1 MRFLIFILFI
11 LIIGTSSCGRMQNNP
26 AQNAPE
32 IILPMERLDQV
43 LFNLD
48 TSYIKDTLL
57 DRNTRYPFISEV
69 LLKQMLAIDSV
80 NSETGLLS
88 FLSVYRPIYKAVQ
101 KLNAP
106 VTAHPQLQTLFKNIH
121 YYFPAYELPKKIIY
135 FIGPLEGFG
144 NSIGSDY
151 MAIGLQMFLGDTSSW
166 YQSDQFQKYF
176 PPYMSRNFTPRFI
189 PITAAKNLLQD
200 IAPNNNVMRGLIIEM
215 IELGKRQYILKKIL
229 PQSDDADLFG
239 YGAAQYGAIMKAEQ
253 DIWNYLLKMNLVY
266 SKDPKVTS
274 QLLNE
279 GPFSI
284 YFGNDIPGNVGVF
297 IGCQIVKSWMAQQT
311 EQDQSNLIALLQTP
325 AEKIFAESKYK
336 P

>member
-1 MRFLIFILFI
+1 
-11 LIIGTSSCGRMQNNP
+11 MQNNP

-48 TSYIKDTLL
+48 TSHIKDTILG
-57 DRNTRYPFISEV
+57 RNTRYPFISEV
-69 LLKQMLAIDSV
+69 LLQQMLAIDSS
-80 NSETGLLS
+80 NIEAALLS
-88 FLSVYRPIYKAVQ
+88 FLTAYRPIFTAVQ
-101 KLNAP
+101 KINAP
-106 VTAHPQLQTLFKNIH
+106 VSAHPQLQTLFKNVH
-121 YYFPAYELPKKIIY
+121 YYFPDYPLPKKIIY
-135 FIGPLEGFG
+135 FIGPLDGFG
-144 NSIGSDY
+144 NSIGADY

-166 YQSDQFQKYF
+166 YQSEQIKKYF

-200 IAPNNNVMRGLIIEM
+200 IAPNSNLTQGLIIEM
-215 IELGKRQYILKKIL
+215 IEMGKRQYILKKVL
-229 PQSDDADLFG
+229 PENNDADLFG
-239 YGAAQYGAIMKAEQ
+239 YSASQYAATIKAEQ

-266 SKDPKVTS
+266 AKDPKVAS

-279 GPFSI
+279 GPFSL
-284 YFGNDIPGNVGVF
+284 YFGNEIPGNVGIF
-297 IGCQIVKSWMAQQT
+297 IGYQIVKSWMEQQS
-311 EQDQSNLIALLQTP
+311 EKEQSNLIALLQLP

>member
-1 MRFLIFILFI
+1 
-11 LIIGTSSCGRMQNNP
+11 MQNNP

-48 TSYIKDTLL
+48 TSHIKDTLL
-57 DRNTRYPFISEV
+57 GMNPRYPFISEV
-69 LLKQMLAIDSV
+69 LLQQMLAIDSS
-80 NSETGLLS
+80 NIEAALLS
-88 FLSVYRPIYKAVQ
+88 FLTAYRPIFTAVQ
-101 KLNAP
+101 KINAP
-106 VTAHPQLQTLFKNIH
+106 VSAHPQLQTLFKNVH

-135 FIGPLEGFG
+135 FIGPLDGFG
-144 NSIGSDY
+144 NSIGADY

-166 YQSDQFQKYF
+166 YQSEQIQKYF
-176 PPYMSRNFTPRFI
+176 PTYMSRNFTPRFI

-200 IAPNNNVMRGLIIEM
+200 IAPNSNLTQGLIIEM
-215 IELGKRQYILKKIL
+215 IEMGKRQYILKKVL
-229 PQSDDADLFG
+229 PENNDADLFG
-239 YGAAQYGAIMKAEQ
+239 YSASQYAATIKAEQ

-266 SKDPKVTS
+266 AKDPKVAS

-279 GPFSI
+279 GPFSL
-284 YFGNDIPGNVGVF
+284 YFGNEIPGNVGIF
-297 IGCQIVKSWMAQQT
+297 IGYQIVKSWMEQQS
-311 EQDQSNLIALLQTP
+311 EKEQSNLIALLQLP

>member
-1 MRFLIFILFI
+1 
-11 LIIGTSSCGRMQNNP
+11 MQNNP

-48 TSYIKDTLL
+48 TSHIKDTLL
-57 DRNTRYPFISEV
+57 GMNPRYPFISEV
-69 LLKQMLAIDSV
+69 LLQQMLAIDSS
-80 NSETGLLS
+80 NIEAALLS
-88 FLSVYRPIYKAVQ
+88 FLTAYRPIFTAVQ
-101 KLNAP
+101 KINAP
-106 VTAHPQLQTLFKNIH
+106 VSAHPQLQTLFKNVH

-135 FIGPLEGFG
+135 FIGPLDGFG
-144 NSIGSDY
+144 NSIGADY

-166 YQSDQFQKYF
+166 YQSEQIKKYF

-200 IAPNNNVMRGLIIEM
+200 IAPNSNLTQGLIIEM
-215 IELGKRQYILKKIL
+215 IEMGKRQYILKKVL
-229 PQSDDADLFG
+229 PENNDADLFG
-239 YGAAQYGAIMKAEQ
+239 YSASQYAATIKAEQ

-266 SKDPKVTS
+266 AKDPKVAS

-279 GPFSI
+279 GPFSL
-284 YFGNDIPGNVGVF
+284 YFGNEIPGNVGIF
-297 IGCQIVKSWMAQQT
+297 IGYQIVKSWMEQQS
-311 EQDQSNLIALLQTP
+311 EKEQSNLIALLQLP

>member
-1 MRFLIFILFI
+1 
-11 LIIGTSSCGRMQNNP
+11 MQNNP

-88 FLSVYRPIYKAVQ
+88 FLHAYQPVYNAVQ

-106 VTAHPQLQTLFKNIH
+106 ATAHPQLQILFKNLH

-135 FIGPLEGFG
+135 FIGPLDGFG
-144 NSIGSDY
+144 NSLGSDY
-151 MAIGLQMFLGDTSSW
+151 MAVGLQMFLGDTSSW
-166 YQSDQFQKYF
+166 YQSEQIRKYF
-176 PPYMSRNFTPRFI
+176 PPYISRNFTPRFI

-200 IAPNNNVMRGLIIEM
+200 IAPNSRLTRGLIIEM
-215 IELGKRQYILKKIL
+215 IELGKRQYILKKVL
-229 PQSDDADLFG
+229 PETNDADLLG
-239 YGAAQYGAIMKAEQ
+239 YSAAQYAATMNAEQ
-253 DIWNYLLKMNLVY
+253 DIWNYLLKMNFVY

-274 QLLNE
+274 QLLSE
-279 GPFSI
+279 GPFSL
-284 YFGNDIPGNVGVF
+284 YFGNEIPGNVGIF
-297 IGCQIVKSWMAQQT
+297 IGYQIIKSWMTQQSD
-311 EQDQSNLIALLQTP
+311 EDQSNLIALLQMP

>member
-1 MRFLIFILFI
+1 
-11 LIIGTSSCGRMQNNP
+11 MQNNP

-48 TSYIKDTLL
+48 TSHIKDTLL
-57 DRNTRYPFISEV
+57 GMNPRYPFISEV
-69 LLKQMLAIDSV
+69 LLQQMLAIDSS
-80 NSETGLLS
+80 NIEAALLS
-88 FLSVYRPIYKAVQ
+88 FLTAYRPIFTAVQ
-101 KLNAP
+101 KINAP
-106 VTAHPQLQTLFKNIH
+106 VSAHPRLQTLFKNVH
-121 YYFPAYELPKKIIY
+121 YYFPDYPLPKKIIY
-135 FIGPLEGFG
+135 FIGPLDGFG
-144 NSIGSDY
+144 NSIGADY

-166 YQSDQFQKYF
+166 YQSEQIKKYF

-200 IAPNNNVMRGLIIEM
+200 IAPNSNLTQGLIIEM
-215 IELGKRQYILKKIL
+215 IEMGKRQYILKKVL
-229 PQSDDADLFG
+229 PENNDADLFG
-239 YGAAQYGAIMKAEQ
+239 YSASQYAATIKAEQ

-266 SKDPKVTS
+266 AKDPKVAS

-279 GPFSI
+279 GPFSL
-284 YFGNDIPGNVGVF
+284 YFGNEIPGNVGIF
-297 IGCQIVKSWMAQQT
+297 IGYQIVKSWMEQQS
-311 EQDQSNLIALLQTP
+311 EKEQSNLIALLQLP

>member
-1 MRFLIFILFI
+1 
-11 LIIGTSSCGRMQNNP
+11 MQNNP

-48 TSYIKDTLL
+48 TSHIKDTLL
-57 DRNTRYPFISEV
+57 GRNTRYPFISEV
-69 LLKQMLAIDSV
+69 LLQQMLAIDSS
-80 NSETGLLS
+80 NIEAALLS
-88 FLSVYRPIYKAVQ
+88 FLTAYRPIFTAVQ
-101 KLNAP
+101 KINAP
-106 VTAHPQLQTLFKNIH
+106 VSAHPQLQTLFKNVH
-121 YYFPAYELPKKIIY
+121 YYFPDYPLPKKIIY
-135 FIGPLEGFG
+135 FIGPLDGFG
-144 NSIGSDY
+144 NSIGADY

-166 YQSDQFQKYF
+166 YQSEQIKKYF

-200 IAPNNNVMRGLIIEM
+200 IAPNSNLTQGLIIEM
-215 IELGKRQYILKKIL
+215 IEMGKRQYILKKVL
-229 PQSDDADLFG
+229 PENNDADLFG
-239 YGAAQYGAIMKAEQ
+239 YSASQYAATIKAEQ

-266 SKDPKVTS
+266 AKDPKVAS

-279 GPFSI
+279 GPFSL
-284 YFGNDIPGNVGVF
+284 YFGNEIPGNVGIF
-297 IGCQIVKSWMAQQT
+297 IGYQIVKSWMEQQS
-311 EQDQSNLIALLQTP
+311 EKEQSNLIALLQLP

>member
-1 MRFLIFILFI
+1 
-11 LIIGTSSCGRMQNNP
+11 MQNNP

-48 TSYIKDTLL
+48 TSHIKDTLL

-88 FLSVYRPIYKAVQ
+88 FLHAYRHVYTAVQ

-106 VTAHPQLQTLFKNIH
+106 ATAHPQLQSLLNYLH
-121 YYFPAYELPKKIIY
+121 YYFPDYPLPKKIIY

-144 NSIGSDY
+144 NSIGLDY
-151 MAIGLQMFLGDTSSW
+151 MAVGLQMFLGDTSSW
-166 YQSDQFQKYF
+166 YQSEQFQKYF
-176 PPYMSRNFTPRFI
+176 PPYISRNFTPRFI
-189 PITAAKNLLQD
+189 PITAARNLLQD
-200 IAPNNNVMRGLIIEM
+200 IAPNSNLTRSLIIEM
-215 IELGKRQYILKKIL
+215 IDLGKIQYILKKIL
-229 PQSDDADLFG
+229 PKTNDADLFG
-239 YGAAQYGAIMKAEQ
+239 YSAAQYAATTNAEQ
-253 DIWNYLLKMNLVY
+253 DIWSFLLKMNLVY
-266 SKDPKVTS
+266 SKDPKVAK
-274 QLLNE
+274 QLLGE

-284 YFGNDIPGNVGVF
+284 YFGNEIPGNVGLYL
-297 IGCQIVKSWMAQQT
+297 GYQIVKSWMEQQS
-311 EQDQSNLIALLQTP
+311 EQDQANLKALLQMP

>member
-1 MRFLIFILFI
+1 
-11 LIIGTSSCGRMQNNP
+11 MQNNP

-48 TSYIKDTLL
+48 TSHIKDTLL
-57 DRNTRYPFISEV
+57 GRNTRYPFISEV
-69 LLKQMLAIDSV
+69 LLQQMLAIDSS
-80 NSETGLLS
+80 NIEAALLS
-88 FLSVYRPIYKAVQ
+88 FLTAYRPIFTAVQ
-101 KLNAP
+101 KINAP
-106 VTAHPQLQTLFKNIH
+106 VSAHPQLQTLFKNVH

-135 FIGPLEGFG
+135 FIGPLDGFG
-144 NSIGSDY
+144 NSIGADY

-166 YQSDQFQKYF
+166 YQSEQIQKYF

-200 IAPNNNVMRGLIIEM
+200 IAPNSNLTQGLIIEM
-215 IELGKRQYILKKIL
+215 IEMGKRQYILKKVL
-229 PQSDDADLFG
+229 PENNDADLFG
-239 YGAAQYGAIMKAEQ
+239 YSASQYAATIKAEQ

-266 SKDPKVTS
+266 AKDPKVAS

-279 GPFSI
+279 GPFSL
-284 YFGNDIPGNVGVF
+284 YFGNEIPGNVGIF
-297 IGCQIVKSWMAQQT
+297 IGYQIVKSWMEQQSDK
-311 EQDQSNLIALLQTP
+311 EQSNLIALLQLP

>member
-1 MRFLIFILFI
+1 
-11 LIIGTSSCGRMQNNP
+11 MQNNP

-48 TSYIKDTLL
+48 TIHIKDTLL
-57 DRNTRYPFISEV
+57 GMNPRYPFISEV
-69 LLKQMLAIDSV
+69 LLQQMLAIDSV

-88 FLSVYRPIYKAVQ
+88 FLHAYRPVYNAVQ

-106 VTAHPQLQTLFKNIH
+106 ATAHPQLQTLFKNLH

-135 FIGPLEGFG
+135 FIGPLDGFG
-144 NSIGSDY
+144 NSLGSDY
-151 MAIGLQMFLGDTSSW
+151 MAVGLQMFLGDTSSW
-166 YQSDQFQKYF
+166 YQSEQFQKYF
-176 PPYMSRNFTPRFI
+176 PPYISRNFTPRFI
-189 PITAAKNLLQD
+189 PITAARNFLQD
-200 IAPNNNVMRGLIIEM
+200 IAPNSNLTRSLIIEM
-215 IELGKRQYILKKIL
+215 IDLGKRQYILKKIL
-229 PQSDDADLFG
+229 PKTNDADLFG
-239 YGAAQYGAIMKAEQ
+239 YSAAQYAATTNAEQ
-253 DIWNYLLKMNLVY
+253 DIWSFLLKMNLVY

-274 QLLNE
+274 QLLSE

-284 YFGNDIPGNVGVF
+284 YFGNEIPGNIGVL
-297 IGCQIVKSWMAQQT
+297 IGYQIVKSWMAQQT

>member
-1 MRFLIFILFI
+1 
-11 LIIGTSSCGRMQNNP
+11 MQNNP

-43 LFNLD
+43 LFNM
-48 TSYIKDTLL
+48 DTLQMKDSLL
-57 DRNTRYPFISEV
+57 DSHNRYPFISEV
-69 LLKQMLAIDSV
+69 LLKQMLAIDSGE
-80 NSETGLLS
+80 SETGLLS
-88 FLSVYRPIYKAVQ
+88 FLNAYRPIYTAVQ
-101 KLNAP
+101 KINAP
-106 VTAHPQLQTLFKNIH
+106 VSAHPQLQSLFKNLH
-121 YYFPAYELPKKIIY
+121 YYFPDYPLPKKIIY

-166 YQSDQFQKYF
+166 YQSEQFQKYF
-176 PPYMSRNFTPRFI
+176 PPYICRNFTPRFI

-200 IAPNNNVMRGLIIEM
+200 IAPNSNVTRGLIIEM

-239 YGAAQYGAIMKAEQ
+239 YSAVQYAATMKAEQ
-253 DIWNYLLKMNLVY
+253 DIWNYLLKMNFVY

-274 QLLNE
+274 QLLSE

-284 YFGNDIPGNVGVF
+284 YFGNEIPGNVGLYL
-297 IGCQIVKSWMAQQT
+297 GYQIVNSWMAQQT

>member
-1 MRFLIFILFI
+1 
-11 LIIGTSSCGRMQNNP
+11 MQNNP

-48 TSYIKDTLL
+48 TSHIKDTLL
-57 DRNTRYPFISEV
+57 GMNPRYPFISEV
-69 LLKQMLAIDSV
+69 LLQQMLAIDSV

-88 FLSVYRPIYKAVQ
+88 FLHAYRPVYNAVQ

-106 VTAHPQLQTLFKNIH
+106 ATAHPQLQTLFKNLH

-135 FIGPLEGFG
+135 FIGPLDGFG
-144 NSIGSDY
+144 NSIGADY

-166 YQSDQFQKYF
+166 YQSEQIKKYF

-200 IAPNNNVMRGLIIEM
+200 IAPNSNLTQGLIIEM
-215 IELGKRQYILKKIL
+215 IEMGKRQYILKKVL
-229 PQSDDADLFG
+229 PENNDADLFG
-239 YGAAQYGAIMKAEQ
+239 YSASQYAATIKAEQ

-266 SKDPKVTS
+266 AKDPKVAS

-279 GPFSI
+279 GPFSL
-284 YFGNDIPGNVGVF
+284 YFGNEIPGNVGIF
-297 IGCQIVKSWMAQQT
+297 IGYQIVKSWMEQQS
-311 EQDQSNLIALLQTP
+311 EKEQSNLIALLQLP